1 MKKVQIIE
9 EGSSAAD
16 FVADV
21 TDLTDVTDVSPSEEG
36 KTNYRMGLTDLT
48 GSLALPGNLYLEAL
62 PRWGKRR
69 QSRRSGVTRK
79 SLVRSNTS
87 NLWAVPI

>member
-9 EGSSAAD
+9 EGSTSAS

-21 TDLTDVTDVSPSEEG
+21 ADVTDVTDVSPSEEG

-48 GSLALPGNLYLEAL
+48 G
-62 PRWGKRR
+62 
-69 QSRRSGVTRK
+69 
-79 SLVRSNTS
+79 
-87 NLWAVPI
+87 

>member
-21 TDLTDVTDVSPSEEG
+21 TDVTDVSPSEEG